1 MIHIAIYIPLKVQ
14 SYALE
19 MNGKIKGHVNR
30 IV

>member
-14 SYALE
+14 SYASE
-19 MNGKIKGHVNR
+19 MNGKIKGGVL